1 MAQAITRRYL
11 LARFWAPAIAG
22 HPHAGERH
30 MGIATLVTWL
40 LTVGI
45 GAYMLRTWIARGG
58 PRMQRAGADRLPPV
72 VVYGHASLAVTGLA
86 IWISY
91 LATSLA
97 ALAWSAACLLMPVI
111 GLGAAMVTVWT
122 PYPVPPTGGT
132 GCRRGCRHRRGTH
145 HSCRGRN
152 GGRLTDEV
160 LARALTDDALAA
172 GWPTRYSP
180 RCRPAL
186 QNQCVSTATTW
197 RLSSRPAT
205 EWRP

>member
-1 MAQAITRRYL
+1 
-11 LARFWAPAIAG
+11 
-22 HPHAGERH
+22 

-97 ALAWSAACLLMPVI
+97 ALAWSAAGLLMPVI

-122 PYPVPPTGGT
+122 PYPVPATGGT
-132 GCRRGCRHRRGTH
+132 GLSGGVLTTPAEDALA
-145 HSCRGRN
+145 
-152 GGRLTDEV
+152 GRLTDEV
-160 LARALTDDALAA
+160 LARALTDDALAGLLTDEVLAQVSA
-172 GWPTRYSP
+172 GPSKPVRQHRDYLAP
-180 RCRPAL
+180 LVPAGHGVAAL
-186 QNQCVSTATTW
+186 TTLFLAVLTAVSA
-197 RLSSRPAT
+197 R
-205 EWRP
+205 